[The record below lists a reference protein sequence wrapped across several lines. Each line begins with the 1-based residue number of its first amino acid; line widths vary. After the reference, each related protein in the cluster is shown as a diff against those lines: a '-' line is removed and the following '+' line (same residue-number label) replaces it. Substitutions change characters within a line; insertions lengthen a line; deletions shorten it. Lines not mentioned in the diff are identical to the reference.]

1 MRARDQLMVQNA
13 QLQEARQEV
22 EQAMAAR
29 NEFLAVMNHE
39 MRTPMHAIIALAS
52 LLLESGLT
60 PDQRAMVETMNK
72 SSGLLQTLIDDV
84 LDFSKLEVGKLTL
97 DPTPF
102 ELTSLFREAE
112 SILRPMA
119 TSKQIGFEWKL
130 NDVPE
135 KILGDS
141 KRILQILLNVI
152 GNAIKF
158 TTSGYVHVTVH
169 MGEPVDVQPAGLEQ
183 AATPTKRRPLKL
195 KYRYLHVKVED
206 TGVGISAENVGLLF
220 NKFVQADSS
229 TTRKFGGTGL
239 GLAICK
245 KFVEVSIHC
254 VG

>member
-1 MRARDQLMVQNA
+1 MAVALSHATVVEESMRARDQLMVQNA

-102 ELTSLFREAE
+102 ELTSLFKEAE
-112 SILRPMA
+112 NILRPMA
-119 TSKQIGFEWKL
+119 TNKQIGFEWKL
-130 NDVPE
+130 KDVPE

-141 KRILQILLNVI
+141 KRILQILLNV
-152 GNAIKF
+152 
-158 TTSGYVHVTVH
+158 V
-169 MGEPVDVQPAGLEQ
+169 
-183 AATPTKRRPLKL
+183 
-195 KYRYLHVKVED
+195 RYC
-206 TGVGISAENVGLLF
+206 N
-220 NKFVQADSS
+220 
-229 TTRKFGGTGL
+229 
-239 GLAICK
+239 
-245 KFVEVSIHC
+245 VSI
-254 VG
+254 